1 MINKD
6 WEKAIEDF
14 NNTLKK
20 SIALQPIYWK
30 SRKLKAQCHIHMK
43 EWDLAAFD
51 LKLFSNRKFGTDD
64 INNDYVR
71 WSLYQYGVILNRKGE
86 YNEALIQF
94 NKALEIPPISKS
106 DIKDAEILLVRGLAK
121 KEAGKN
127 GYIKDIK
134 DAAKLGDKKAKSLL
148 GEMA

>member
-1 MINKD
+1 MNK
-6 WEKAIEDF
+6 
-14 NNTLKK
+14 
-20 SIALQPIYWK
+20 
-30 SRKLKAQCHIHMK
+30 
-43 EWDLAAFD
+43 
-51 LKLFSNRKFGTDD
+51 
-64 INNDYVR
+64 
-71 WSLYQYGVILNRKGE
+71 KGE

-94 NKALEIPPISKS
+94 NKALEIPPINKS

-134 DAAKLGDKKAKSLL
+134 DAAKLGDKKAKTLL